1 VYSSF
6 SELPRTLYCAVYYCG
21 GKKRFA
27 IKITDPSMPN
37 DKDSVHRRGVR
48 MWNEYNVC
56 IIGTLKFISTFT
68 KRAVLHFSETIPS
81 DNVYLHYLH

>member
-1 VYSSF
+1 
-6 SELPRTLYCAVYYCG
+6 
-21 GKKRFA
+21 
-27 IKITDPSMPN
+27 MPN